1 MSNKNNNNTTNIK
14 CSNFVGNTCLDWPKE
29 WFQYAQNLGVD
40 EIISKGTYGG
50 ENFKEMRSPFKSKT
64 ELLSV
69 WISEQNLLKNSEIHA
84 IHYRSKRRLSMV
96 TICNKSK
103 FEIYIPWLT
112 FLMKFILW
120 YYLHTFE
127 SN

>member
-14 CSNFVGNTCLDWPKE
+14 CSNFVGNTCLVDWLLYKKE

-69 WISEQNLLKNSEIHA
+69 WISEQNFFNE
-84 IHYRSKRRLSMV
+84 
-96 TICNKSK
+96 
-103 FEIYIPWLT
+103 F
-112 FLMKFILW
+112 
-120 YYLHTFE
+120 
-127 SN
+127 